1 MHESLF
7 NKVADH
13 TFSTEHLYGG
23 WELPFVKFTLNMKCE
38 KENLDDESNMKI
50 RANLIFKQNVISFHI
65 KFKSRLKKD

>member
-1 MHESLF
+1 
-7 NKVADH
+7 
-13 TFSTEHLYGG
+13 
-23 WELPFVKFTLNMKCE
+23 MKCE